1 MDGIR
6 IQNLYGHVILWL
18 FYSRVAH
25 NVPIE
30 IERKFLVRDESWRAE
45 ADGGVHF
52 RQGYLIG
59 AKQASVRV
67 RIEGEKA
74 NLNIKGATLGVR
86 RQEFEYAIPLEE
98 ANELL
103 DTLCEKP
110 LIEKTRYTVRCGGH
124 TWEIDLFEGE
134 NAGLVVAE
142 IELTDENEPFER
154 PAWLGGEVSGD
165 PRYYNV
171 SLVKHPYRDW
181 AH

>member
-1 MDGIR
+1 
-6 IQNLYGHVILWL
+6 
-18 FYSRVAH
+18 
-25 NVPIE
+25 VPIE
-30 IERKFLVRDESWRAE
+30 IERKFLVRNKSWRDT
-45 ADGGVHF
+45 ADDGVRF

-67 RIEGEKA
+67 RIEGEQA

-86 RQEFEYAIPLEE
+86 RQEFEYPIPLDE

-110 LIEKTRYTVRCGGH
+110 LIEKIRYTVRYGNH
-124 TWEIDLFEGE
+124 VWEIDLFEGD

-142 IELTDENEPFER
+142 IELADEHEPFER
-154 PAWLGGEVSGD
+154 PTWLGEEVSAD

-171 SLVKHPYRDW
+171 SLVKHPYREW
-181 AH
+181 AR

>member
-1 MDGIR
+1 M
-6 IQNLYGHVILWL
+6 
-18 FYSRVAH
+18 
-25 NVPIE
+25 PIE
-30 IERKFLVRDESWRAE
+30 IERKFLVRNKSWRDT
-45 ADGGVHF
+45 ADDGVRF

-67 RIEGEKA
+67 RIEGEQA

-86 RQEFEYAIPLEE
+86 RQEFEYPIPLDE

-110 LIEKTRYTVRCGGH
+110 LIEKIRYTVRYGNH
-124 TWEIDLFEGE
+124 VWEIDLFEGD

-142 IELTDENEPFER
+142 IELADEHEPFER
-154 PAWLGGEVSGD
+154 PTWLGEEVSAD

-171 SLVKHPYRDW
+171 SLVKHPYREW
-181 AH
+181 AR